1 MDYYRI
7 LNLNENCT
15 ETEIKKSYREL
26 CLIYHPDKNNG
37 EDTEFK
43 KINEAYETLS
53 DDGKRKKYNVTRY
66 FPNIEFTEADYQL
79 LEKYY
84 HQFIY
89 SNEFKL
95 MKLLY
100 QSIPEH
106 IKKSVWERFKKRT
119 SKEIVNAQ
127 KTIDITE
134 LYDDATVNLIIGLE
148 DYQKKVLKIIHV
160 ITNNGIYY
168 LYLREF
174 REIIIDNYNCSLFLH
189 FYVINSI
196 I

>member
-1 MDYYRI
+1 MDYYTI
-7 LNLNENCT
+7 LELNENST
-15 ETEIKKSYREL
+15 KEEIKKKYHEL

-53 DDGKRKKYNVTRY
+53 DDEKRKKYNVTRF
-66 FPNIEFTEADYQL
+66 FPTVDFTEEDYQL

-84 HQFIY
+84 YQFIH

-100 QSIPEH
+100 QSIPENSR
-106 IKKSVWERFKKRT
+106 KSIWERFKKRT
-119 SKEIVNAQ
+119 SKEIVRAQ
-127 KTIDITE
+127 RTIDITNLSE
-134 LYDDATVNLIIGLE
+134 NATVNLILHKN
-148 DYQKKVLKIIHV
+148 DYEMNILKIIHV
-160 ITNNGIYY
+160 ITKNGIYY

-174 REIIIDNYNCSLFLH
+174 HDLIIDNYDCSLSIH
-189 FYVINSI
+189 FYVRNSI
-196 I
+196 

>member
-1 MDYYRI
+1 MDYYTI
-7 LNLNENCT
+7 LELNENCT
-15 ETEIKKSYREL
+15 KEEIKKKYREL

-53 DDGKRKKYNVTRY
+53 DDEKRKKYNVTRL
-66 FPNIEFTEADYQL
+66 FPMIDFTEEDYEL

-84 HQFIY
+84 HQLIH

-106 IKKSVWERFKKRT
+106 TRKSIWERFKKKT
-119 SKEIVNAQ
+119 SKEIVKAQ
-127 KTIDITE
+127 KTIDITNLSE
-134 LYDDATVNLIIGLE
+134 NATVNLIIGKN
-148 DYQKKVLKIIHV
+148 DYEMNILKIIHV
-160 ITNNGIYY
+160 ITKNGIYY

-174 REIIIDNYNCSLFLH
+174 HDLIIDNYDCNLFIH
-189 FYVINSI
+189 FYVREGI
-196 I
+196 

>member
-1 MDYYRI
+1 MDYYTI
-7 LNLNENCT
+7 LELNENST
-15 ETEIKKSYREL
+15 KEEIKKKYHEL

-53 DDGKRKKYNVTRY
+53 DDEKRKKYNVTRY
-66 FPNIEFTEADYQL
+66 FPTIDFTEEDYQL

-84 HQFIY
+84 YQLIH

-106 IKKSVWERFKKRT
+106 SRKSVWERFKKQT
-119 SKEIVNAQ
+119 SKQIVKSQ
-127 KTIDITE
+127 KTIDITN
-134 LYDDATVNLIIGLE
+134 LYENATVNLILCKN
-148 DYQKKVLKIIHV
+148 DYETNILKIIHV
-160 ITNNGIYY
+160 ITRNGIYY

-174 REIIIDNYNCSLFLH
+174 HDLIIDNYDCNLSIH
-189 FYVINSI
+189 FYVRNSI
-196 I
+196 

>member
-1 MDYYRI
+1 MDYYTI
-7 LNLNENCT
+7 LELNENCT
-15 ETEIKKSYREL
+15 KEEIKKKYREL

-53 DDGKRKKYNVTRY
+53 DDEKRKKYNVTRF
-66 FPNIEFTEADYQL
+66 FPMIDFTEEDYEL

-84 HQFIY
+84 HQLIH

-106 IKKSVWERFKKRT
+106 TRKSIWERFKKKT
-119 SKEIVNAQ
+119 SKEIVKAQ
-127 KTIDITE
+127 KTIDITNLSE
-134 LYDDATVNLIIGLE
+134 NATVNLILGKN
-148 DYQKKVLKIIHV
+148 DYEMNILKIIHV
-160 ITNNGIYY
+160 ITKNGTYY

-174 REIIIDNYNCSLFLH
+174 HDLIIDNYDCNLFIH
-189 FYVINSI
+189 FYVREGI
-196 I
+196 

>member
-1 MDYYRI
+1 MDYYTI
-7 LNLNENCT
+7 LELNENCT
-15 ETEIKKSYREL
+15 KEEIKKKYHEL

-37 EDTEFK
+37 EDVDFK

-53 DDGKRKKYNVTRY
+53 DDEKRKKYNVTRY
-66 FPNIEFTEADYQL
+66 FPTIDFTEEDYQL

-84 HQFIY
+84 YQLIH

-106 IKKSVWERFKKRT
+106 SRKSVWERFKKQT
-119 SKEIVNAQ
+119 SKEIVKAQ
-127 KTIDITE
+127 KTIDITN
-134 LYDDATVNLIIGLE
+134 LYENVTVNLVLVKN
-148 DYQKKVLKIIHV
+148 DYETNVLKIIHV
-160 ITNNGIYY
+160 ITKNGVYY

-174 REIIIDNYNCSLFLH
+174 HDLIIDNYDCKLFLH
-189 FYVINSI
+189 FYVRNSI
-196 I
+196 